1 MKLLIALFVCCKV
14 LHVTA
19 QYSNCTKILRK
30 LGDNFFDALRKVESD
45 GDQCRISDGGHE
57 LGPYQISEKYYKEAV
72 EFDITLKAEGIT
84 TMLQLRSKNYEFNI
98 QNGVE

>member
-1 MKLLIALFVCCKV
+1 MKLLITLFVCCKV

-30 LGDNFFDALRKVESD
+30 LDDNFFDALRKVESD
-45 GDQCRISDGGHE
+45 GDLCRISDGGHE

-72 EFDITLKAEGIT
+72 EFDVTLKAEGTT
-84 TMLQLRSKNYEFNI
+84 TMLQLRSKNYEFNT